1 MSHVNDDMLA
11 ASAAAAI
18 ADGYESFDR
27 EFRAIARRAQQ
38 RFEDRDWHG
47 LQADAV
53 ARLDLYSQRLA
64 ATIDATRALLD
75 SRATDHDLWSG
86 IKARYA
92 DLIRARPDCEIAET
106 FFNSLTRRIF
116 VTIGIDPDLEFLSA
130 TGGDD
135 PADESPVIVTHT
147 AERVTHELIAA
158 VLSQL
163 PWRMPYSDLDGDA
176 RRVADAINN
185 ELCESWGD
193 ARIDALDVARPVF
206 FRNKG
211 AYLVARARRGEQLMP
226 IVLPLL
232 HEESGIVVD
241 AALLTADEASIVFS
255 FARSYFHVDP
265 IYPRA
270 LIAFLQ
276 SIMPRKPVAE
286 LYTQIGYNRHGKTEL
301 YRDLMRHLA
310 TTDDRFEIARGER
323 GMVMIVFTMPSYD
336 VVFKVIKDRF
346 AYPKTSTREDVMAR
360 YQLVFKHDR
369 AGRLV
374 DAQEF
379 EYLRFDRARFRPEL
393 LEELLEVA
401 GRTLFVEDDAV
412 VIRHL
417 YTERRLT
424 PFNLF
429 VKEADESA
437 ARDAVIDY
445 GRCIKDLAAANIFPG
460 DVLLKNFGVTRH
472 GRVVFYD
479 YDELCLLSDC
489 QFRELPPSRDDD
501 DEFSSEPWYYVA
513 DGDVFP
519 AEFRTFLGL
528 AEPYRGIFSAT
539 HGDLFEV
546 AFWRAAQQRHGAGEL
561 ADIFPYDDRRRFRRD
576 GALGPVKIA

>member
-1 MSHVNDDMLA
+1 MSCSSADASLA
-11 ASAAAAI
+11 DRAAHTVAGA
-18 ADGYESFDR
+18 YEAFDR
-27 EFRAIARRAQQ
+27 KFRMVTRRARQ
-38 RFEDRDWHG
+38 RFEQRDWHG
-47 LQADAV
+47 MQADA
-53 ARLDLYSQRLA
+53 ADRLDLYSNHLA
-64 ATIDATRALLD
+64 AAIAAMRALLGD
-75 SRATDHDLWSG
+75 RATDRALWSA

-92 DLIRARPDCEIAET
+92 SLIHDRRDGEIAET
-106 FFNSLTRRIF
+106 FWNSLTRRVF
-116 VTIGIDPDLEFLSA
+116 VTVGVDPLLEFLR
-130 TGGDD
+130 
-135 PADESPVIVTHT
+135 PARPLEPTAESCVTVTH
-147 AERVTHELIAA
+147 AASEVTHELIAA
-158 VLSQL
+158 ILSHIT
-163 PWRMPYSDLDGDA
+163 WGASYADLEGDA
-176 RRVADAINN
+176 RRVAAAINARVQ
-185 ELCESWGD
+185 EAWGD
-193 ARIDALDVARPVF
+193 RRIDALDLARPIF

-211 AYLVARARRGEQLMP
+211 AYLVGRVRRGSDLIP
-226 IVLPLL
+226 LVLPLL
-232 HEESGIVVD
+232 HDESGIFVD
-241 AALLTADEASIVFS
+241 AALLTEDEASIVFS
-255 FARSYFHVDP
+255 FARSYFHVDAE
-265 IYPRA
+265 YPRA
-270 LIAFLQ
+270 LIALLR

-310 TTDDRFEIARGER
+310 TTDDRFEIAPGER

-346 AYPKTSTREDVMAR
+346 AYPKTTTREDVMAR

-393 LEELLEVA
+393 LDELLAVA
-401 GRTLFVEDDAV
+401 GRTVFLDGDAV

-429 VKEADESA
+429 IKQADESA
-437 ARDAVIDY
+437 ARAAVIDY

-489 QFRELPPSRDDD
+489 RFREQPPPRDDA
-501 DEFSSEPWYYVA
+501 DELSSEPWYYVA
-513 DGDVFP
+513 EGDVFP

-528 AEPYRGIFSAT
+528 PEPLRNVFTAT
-539 HGDLFEV
+539 HGDLFDV
-546 AFWRAAQQRHGAGEL
+546 AFWRATQARCAAGEL
-561 ADIFPYDDRRRFRRD
+561 ADIFPYDERARFRRD
-576 GALGPVKIA
+576 GAR